1 MLHKSILLTS
11 LLFCFTAYAKDNSHT
26 IAHIEEASGISYCQ
40 NSNTLMVAN
49 DEGTFYELSLD
60 GAILASH
67 KLGDYDLEG
76 VVCHDDKIAFGVE
89 NKGLLIVNRDTLK
102 QKHLKLKGKKFKLS
116 KKAGIEGLAYHNG
129 IYYLAIQTKKAKDA
143 KILLVKATKNYAKI
157 TKILDHGIIDTAG
170 LQYIDKHLY
179 MVSDKKNTLYIYSLK
194 TNTITKQVKLDKF
207 AQEGIAIV
215 GNDVYFADDDGTVK
229 RYTVQELR
237 LGGM

>member
-11 LLFCFTAYAKDNSHT
+11 LLFYCTAYAKGTSHT
-26 IAHIEEASGISYCQ
+26 IAHIDEASGISYCQ

-60 GAILASH
+60 GGILNSH
-67 KLGDYDLEG
+67 TLGKYDLEG
-76 VVCHDDKIAFGVE
+76 VVCHDESIVFGVE
-89 NKGLLIVNRDTLK
+89 NKGLLIVNRTTLE
-102 QKHLKLKGKKFKLS
+102 QKHLKLKGKKFKLT
-116 KKAGIEGLAYHNG
+116 KKAGIEGLTYHDG

-143 KILLVKATKNYAKI
+143 KILLVKIGKNHAKI
-157 TKILDHGIIDTAG
+157 TKILNHGIIDTAG
-170 LQYIDKHLY
+170 LQYIDKQLY
-179 MVSDKKNTLYIYSLK
+179 MVSDKKDTLYIYSLK
-194 TNTITKQVKLDKF
+194 TNKITKQIRLDKF

-215 GNDVYFADDDGTVK
+215 GNNVYFADDDGTVK